1 LEWTG
6 ESLFDMATNRI
17 RACLSDDADRSL
29 TIRTFFAD
37 DVTTDDLVSRFA
49 RLRVPRNLF
58 RFLYRLLT
66 EHCNRATEDN
76 PSWKISRSVLDT
88 TLESYARELEAM
100 DRGLG
105 TG

>member
-1 LEWTG
+1 
-6 ESLFDMATNRI
+6 MATNRI
-17 RACLSDDADRSL
+17 RACLNETGDPSI
-29 TIRTFFAD
+29 TIGTLFAD
-37 DVTTDDLVSRFA
+37 DVPREDLISRFA
-49 RLRVPRNLF
+49 RLRVPRHLF

-76 PSWKISRSVLDT
+76 PSWKISRS
-88 TLESYARELEAM
+88 TLETTMEAYARELEAM